1 MCSLANK
8 NIFQIN
14 NDSFEYLVDLTNNY
28 INLEYVC
35 TKSDFKINIYSTEQN
50 RIENIQNEKAKERT
64 ARLLLFGNPL
74 STYLLLFYIA
84 DFISICFF
92 FYFENV
98 KGNLGQEYI
107 N

>member
-35 TKSDFKINIYSTEQN
+35 TKSDFKINIYSTEQK
-50 RIENIQNEKAKERT
+50 RIE
-64 ARLLLFGNPL
+64 
-74 STYLLLFYIA
+74 
-84 DFISICFF
+84 
-92 FYFENV
+92 
-98 KGNLGQEYI
+98 
-107 N
+107 